1 MAACTVRDCGPRDGL
16 QPLAPLAPG
25 VRAELARRLVASG
38 VAHVEVASFVRPEA
52 VPAMAGGDEVLA
64 ELGPGTAWWVLVPNA
79 RGAELAAA
87 AGAEQLTVTVS
98 ASEGYSR
105 KNTRRSIAESL
116 AEFDR
121 IRSRVPTA
129 TLDAVI
135 SCCFG
140 SPFDVIT
147 PGAVAGLVVSL
158 RAAGADRITL
168 ADTTGTASPA
178 RIERVLDLAGTD
190 LGLHLHDSRGT
201 ALVNAYAAWLAG
213 VTRFDTSIGGLGGSP
228 FAPGAGGNLA
238 TEELVLLLE
247 ELGASTGI
255 DLLDLLVTGRWLA
268 SRIGAPLP
276 SRVAAAGRLDDW
288 SATPATPATPTGPAS
303 P

>member
-1 MAACTVRDCGPRDGL
+1 M
-16 QPLAPLAPG
+16 
-25 VRAELARRLVASG
+25 ASG
-38 VAHVEVASFVRPEA
+38 VEHVEVASFVSPEA

-64 ELGPGTAWWVLVPNA
+64 ELGPGTAWWVLVPNT
-79 RGAELAAA
+79 RGAELAVA
-87 AGAEQLTVTVS
+87 AGAGQLTVTVS

-116 AEFDR
+116 VEFDR

-129 TLDAVI
+129 SLDAVV

-140 SPFDVIT
+140 SPFEVIT
-147 PGAVAGLVVSL
+147 PGAVAALVASL
-158 RAAGADRITL
+158 RSAGADLITL

-228 FAPGAGGNLA
+228 FAPGAGGNLG
-238 TEELVLLLE
+238 TEDLVLLLE
-247 ELGASTGI
+247 DLGVRTGI
-255 DLLDLLVTGRWLA
+255 DLLGLLETDRWLA
-268 SRIGAPLP
+268 AQIGTALP

-288 SATPATPATPTGPAS
+288 SAG
-303 P
+303 